1 MSKLNIDELYLRE
14 AFRIQN
20 AISEHY
26 KVTKRYNIVA
36 VEQYNFLKE
45 AEKELTVILNSK
57 DTDDVKTTKSSDI
70 LENIRKRTDEM
81 NKMLAKANKEEDAVK
96 YSAKILYDVLVERY
110 PGNSYEELQE
120 AVAEGI
126 INLKSLGKL

>member
-81 NKMLAKANKEEDAVK
+81 NKILAKANKEEDAVK